1 MRISDIPVTLGDI
14 PRTIAEETGISVEY
28 PVGPS
33 LTTFPKTEHAIIF
46 FILGTPILV
55 QGLFARPLRI

>member
-1 MRISDIPVTLGDI
+1 
-14 PRTIAEETGISVEY
+14 
-28 PVGPS
+28 